1 MMKNIKKAIVLMM
14 FAALSVTA
22 IGCAKDEGPLP
33 ISEMARAQAEG
44 IVSGI
49 SNTDDASSAE
59 LHAMEE
65 ADVKAF
71 FKDYGYSIEGKT
83 FLNGLDGWL
92 GLKEEF
98 GQLQSISEPQMS
110 SDKDSVTALFIVKG
124 STRDGKI
131 TVIMDKNNKI
141 TSITTSADYTVGE
154 NMEKAGLNTVLGMG
168 TTFVILIFLSLI
180 ISLFELLPGNG
191 GRKTKEAEKS
201 TPVDNVVSQIAERE
215 ELAGDDALVAVITA
229 AIAAYEGGASA
240 GSAGGDGFV
249 VRSIRRHY

>member
-1 MMKNIKKAIVLMM
+1 MTEMMKNIKKAIVLMM

-110 SDKDSVTALFIVKG
+110 SDKDSVTALLIVND

-154 NMEKAGLNTVLGMG
+154 NMEKAGLNTVMG
-168 TTFVILIFLSLI
+168 IGTVFVILILI
-180 ISLFELLPGNG
+180 SILISCFSIIPKLEEVFERKMDQARKMSIPEEVRDQIVFEISVRKHLIVDARIRELNK
-191 GRKTKEAEKS
+191 GRVSSDS
-201 TPVDNVVSQIAERE
+201 TDVW
-215 ELAGDDALVAVITA
+215 
-229 AIAAYEGGASA
+229 
-240 GSAGGDGFV
+240 
-249 VRSIRRHY
+249 